1 MGSHKNSTTIVTSET
16 SNVHLSVYLRTSY
29 QNSSLSALWLT
40 LALSTNDSPG
50 HPLKCQQKKN
60 SKSPKTQK
68 IGEKRGKTSEF

>member
-16 SNVHLSVYLRTSY
+16 SNVHLSVYLKTSY

-40 LALSTNDSPG
+40 LALSTNDSPS
-50 HPLKCQQKKN
+50 HPLKCQKKN

-68 IGEKRGKTSEF
+68 IGEKKGKTSEF

>member
-16 SNVHLSVYLRTSY
+16 SNVHLSVTSY
-29 QNSSLSALWLT
+29 LNSSLSALWLT

-50 HPLKCQQKKN
+50 HPLKCQKKN

>member
-16 SNVHLSVYLRTSY
+16 SNVHLSVYLRTNY

-40 LALSTNDSPG
+40 LALSTNDFPG
-50 HPLKCQQKKN
+50 HHLKCPKKIF